1 MNKNKKWSMN
11 VALVYLSIHLNT
23 SSNDNTSLSWLS
35 SEELIN
41 KQTEEPSCSNLL
53 SKLRLMTCMFGLYC
67 QMVMTT
73 MYQPFITFSGFLK
86 TRTYLFLKW
95 QDRSRQSVWKRGW
108 LDGKSAYAF
117 RDICKCSTSLC
128 LTVKGY
134 YEIFIILGSF

>member
-73 MYQPFITFSGFLK
+73 MYQPFITFSGFFK
-86 TRTYLFLKW
+86 TIFLLIFEVMRFYVLLICLINFCFCIFLLHWFFIYLVYHAKFIA
-95 QDRSRQSVWKRGW
+95 WK
-108 LDGKSAYAF
+108 
-117 RDICKCSTSLC
+117 
-128 LTVKGY
+128 LTM
-134 YEIFIILGSF
+134 L